1 MQTER
6 FQFGYR
12 SYRNTILIAEVIW
25 GLNLGAYIEVIR
37 LSLDHSLGENILLGV
52 FIYGISIII
61 FFINCT
67 LQYLRVT
74 SCGRSAHNQCSCICE
89 YPGMWVA
96 QYRIMLACSVATF
109 FSRLQATTVPSN
121 LSRHPR
127 RGIDL
132 SIHSFYGNVEGD
144 AFRIKLCATSIDGI
158 LSPAL
163 YGKVLEG
170 ESYEIRVTL
179 TPDIS
184 SLLFSI
190 IYLLFMALLAMVG
203 PDLLGI
209 PFILIITFAI
219 DAFVLIGYA
228 FFYMDAR
235 KKGLTSLLLLSQ

>member
-1 MQTER
+1 M
-6 FQFGYR
+6 
-12 SYRNTILIAEVIW
+12 
-25 GLNLGAYIEVIR
+25 
-37 LSLDHSLGENILLGV
+37 
-52 FIYGISIII
+52 
-61 FFINCT
+61 
-67 LQYLRVT
+67 
-74 SCGRSAHNQCSCICE
+74 
-89 YPGMWVA
+89 
-96 QYRIMLACSVATF
+96 
-109 FSRLQATTVPSN
+109 
-121 LSRHPR
+121 
-127 RGIDL
+127 
-132 SIHSFYGNVEGD
+132 
-144 AFRIKLCATSIDGI
+144 
-158 LSPAL
+158 
-163 YGKVLEG
+163 LEG